1 MKIKKLRF
9 LCLAIIL
16 AMLSGIFGNSNS
28 IVLFA
33 AEDTFDDELFYE
45 DEDSD
50 YDLDI
55 EDDDED
61 EYESEGFVEDDEAGE
76 EEEITDD
83 ELEDALDVLDPKEVG
98 VTYNITSRWS
108 GHCNV
113 DVVLSNL
120 TEETIENWEIEFPFE
135 GSVENIWN
143 AKVTKTEEGSVNIKN
158 ADWNQDIEVGKTV
171 SFGMTVACPDE
182 NHIAFP
188 KECSTI
194 KEYVEV
200 LSEYD
205 MDLQVYSKWDNKVN
219 GQITIDNLEKVRIE
233 DWKIDLE
240 TNLTFISVWNAK
252 IKRRRESGYTLDNMG
267 YNANIE
273 AGGSVSFTFIAEYPE
288 GEEPNVSEYYLYEM
302 GDVVDIEE
310 QIQSQLEDPEEDVE
324 YIDENDFEG
333 EELEAFNV
341 VKSYYARKISLSS
354 KAAAK
359 NKNSKP
365 KNPYAN
371 PKNWAGKVTLKE
383 KNHKYNVSCNTHPN
397 LAIQGFHIYNDDL
410 YIAQRSGTTLYI
422 NKCVKNGNEFV
433 AEKIEYDDNGQLT
446 SGDEMCL
453 EGFAHGQTIEF
464 FTDTTDENKVKL
476 LIGGNIRKDFE
487 RSLAIV
493 EYRKGETINFKKDNF
508 KRLTKLAYANQKR
521 KYFGYAG
528 RIDASLSPDKKTLCI
543 WFATDKNKKE
553 NDSLKIGKI
562 QIACYNF
569 NAILKK
575 LGSDPSL
582 SFQNIPKS
590 YCYSSCEQNEK
601 KQFIRP
607 KGSNQG
613 IAVSNRYAVT
623 SNGKKVKKH
632 KVYLSSGAQ
641 QSDKPLYISM
651 MTLTRRS
658 EKTLTSNGI
667 YHTRLKLKCK
677 KIAKG
682 INKNVKKWE
691 IEKIRLTK
699 KNKLNFIITPAPN
712 DKNST
717 ISKERQYIFSIP
729 ASKMNSQR
737 GKTK

>member
-1 MKIKKLRF
+1 M
-9 LCLAIIL
+9 
-16 AMLSGIFGNSNS
+16 
-28 IVLFA
+28 
-33 AEDTFDDELFYE
+33 
-45 DEDSD
+45 
-50 YDLDI
+50 
-55 EDDDED
+55 
-61 EYESEGFVEDDEAGE
+61 
-76 EEEITDD
+76 
-83 ELEDALDVLDPKEVG
+83 
-98 VTYNITSRWS
+98 
-108 GHCNV
+108 
-113 DVVLSNL
+113 
-120 TEETIENWEIEFPFE
+120 
-135 GSVENIWN
+135 
-143 AKVTKTEEGSVNIKN
+143 
-158 ADWNQDIEVGKTV
+158 
-171 SFGMTVACPDE
+171 
-182 NHIAFP
+182 
-188 KECSTI
+188 
-194 KEYVEV
+194 
-200 LSEYD
+200 
-205 MDLQVYSKWDNKVN
+205 
-219 GQITIDNLEKVRIE
+219 
-233 DWKIDLE
+233 
-240 TNLTFISVWNAK
+240 
-252 IKRRRESGYTLDNMG
+252 
-267 YNANIE
+267 
-273 AGGSVSFTFIAEYPE
+273 
-288 GEEPNVSEYYLYEM
+288 
-302 GDVVDIEE
+302 
-310 QIQSQLEDPEEDVE
+310 
-324 YIDENDFEG
+324 
-333 EELEAFNV
+333 
-341 VKSYYARKISLSS
+341 
-354 KAAAK
+354 
-359 NKNSKP
+359 
-365 KNPYAN
+365 
-371 PKNWAGKVTLKE
+371 
-383 KNHKYNVSCNTHPN
+383 
-397 LAIQGFHIYNDDL
+397 
-410 YIAQRSGTTLYI
+410 
-422 NKCVKNGNEFV
+422 
-433 AEKIEYDDNGQLT
+433 
-446 SGDEMCL
+446 
-453 EGFAHGQTIEF
+453 
-464 FTDTTDENKVKL
+464 
-476 LIGGNIRKDFE
+476 
-487 RSLAIV
+487 
-493 EYRKGETINFKKDNF
+493 
-508 KRLTKLAYANQKR
+508 TKLAYANQKR

-737 GKTK
+737 GKQNEKENILLDFCVPADRSDVPSIWLCSC

>member
-1 MKIKKLRF
+1 MKIKKLKL

-16 AMLSGIFGNSNS
+16 AMLSGILENSNT

-33 AEDTFDDELFYE
+33 EEDTFDDELFYE

-50 YDLDI
+50 YDLEI
-55 EDDDED
+55 EEDDED
-61 EYESEGFVEDDEAGE
+61 EYECEGFVEDDEAGE

-98 VTYNITSRWS
+98 VTYDITSRWS
-108 GHCNV
+108 GHFNV

-143 AKVTKTEEGSVNIKN
+143 AKVTKTDEGSVNIKN
-158 ADWNQDIEVGKTV
+158 VDWNQDIEVGQTV

-182 NHIAFP
+182 NHIQFP
-188 KECSTI
+188 EECNTI

-219 GQITIDNLEKVRIE
+219 GQITIHNLDKARIE
-233 DWKIDLE
+233 DWKIDIE

-252 IKRRRESGYTLDNMG
+252 IKDKGESEYTLDNMG

-273 AGGSVSFTFIAEYPE
+273 ADGSVSFTFIAEYPE
-288 GEEPNVSEYYLYEM
+288 DEEPNISEYYLYEM

-310 QIQSQLEDPEEDVE
+310 QIQSQLEDQEEDIE
-324 YIDENDFEG
+324 YIDEDDFEG
-333 EELEAFNV
+333 EELEAFSV
-341 VKSYYARKISLSS
+341 VKSYYAQKISDSS
-354 KAAAK
+354 KTVAK
-359 NKNSKP
+359 TKTSIP
-365 KNPYAN
+365 KNPYAS
-371 PKNWAGKVTLKE
+371 PKNWAGKATLSE
-383 KNHKYNVSCNTHPN
+383 KNRKYNVECKSHPN
-397 LAIQGFHIYNDDL
+397 LAIQSFYIYGDVL

-422 NKCVKNGNEFV
+422 NKCVKEGNGFV
-433 AEKIEYDDNGQLT
+433 AGINESNNNNQVT
-446 SGDEMCL
+446 AADEMRL
-453 EGFAHGQTIEF
+453 EGFAHGQTMEF
-464 FTDTTDENKVKL
+464 FTDITDGNKVKM

-493 EYRKGETINFKKDNF
+493 EYRKGKTINFQKDKF
-508 KRLTKLAYANQKR
+508 KRLTKLAYANQKS

-553 NDSLKIGKI
+553 NDPLKIGKI

-623 SNGKKVKKH
+623 SNGEKVKKH

-667 YHTRLKLKCK
+667 YHTRLRLNCK
-677 KIAKG
+677 KVANG
-682 INKNVKKWE
+682 VNKKVRKWE
-691 IEKIRLTK
+691 IENVRLTK
-699 KNKLNFIITPAPN
+699 KNKLNFIIAPAPWGDN
-712 DKNST
+712 KK
-717 ISKERQYIFSIP
+717 ISKLRQYIFSIP